1 MTDRRHVLQA
11 GVLATVTLVA
21 LPACTDELGTP
32 PTPPAPTPDELQ
44 SAEMALIAA
53 YDAALTSAGTAA
65 REQYQ
70 RIRDEHAA
78 HLRALGWADQPLPA
92 SATSSP
98 PGRRALRRAEAAA
111 SRARARAAVT
121 ATDAEQAQILAL
133 IAASEAQHVVTLDA
147 L

>member
-1 MTDRRHVLQA
+1 MSSSLPSSASICLSAAHSGTLISFRHER
-11 GVLATVTLVA
+11 VA
-21 LPACTDELGTP
+21 LVPRAHHTAPAGPACLNNN
-32 PTPPAPTPDELQ
+32 APHRRGRP
-44 SAEMALIAA
+44 S
-53 YDAALTSAGTAA
+53 
-65 REQYQ
+65 
-70 RIRDEHAA
+70 
-78 HLRALGWADQPLPA
+78 PLA
-92 SATSSP
+92 SAPRTFT